1 MAVLD
6 RRALH
11 PGNQQRLRQGRSS
24 DGLAPGL
31 GVRLLAAGVG
41 EPSRGCGQILLT
53 IDDGEAQAR
62 LSEQQALVDVRQA
75 DVARAETELSRQ
87 QAQMTKPRRN
97 CPPRR

>member
-1 MAVLD
+1 MAVLTV
-6 RRALH
+6 ALH

-41 EPSRGCGQILLT
+41 EPSRGCSVLILLT
-53 IDDGEAQAR
+53 IGDGERALR
-62 LSEQQALVDVRQA
+62 GEQALVSKPL
-75 DVARAETELSRQ
+75 VARAETSPRGSRRRL
-87 QAQMTKPRRN
+87 AKPRRN